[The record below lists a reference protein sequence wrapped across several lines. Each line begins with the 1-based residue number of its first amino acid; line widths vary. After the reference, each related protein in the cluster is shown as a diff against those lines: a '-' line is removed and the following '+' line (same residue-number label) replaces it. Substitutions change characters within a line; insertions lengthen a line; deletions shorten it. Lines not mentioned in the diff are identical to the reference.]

1 MARYFTRP
9 RAAAWIEDEHY
20 SPDPGPLKVPC
31 VPDHEARSTGVLDIR
46 GDEIW
51 CALRPIGF
59 GRDEDW

>member
-1 MARYFTRP
+1 MPRYFTRP
-9 RAAAWIEDEHY
+9 QAALWVEDDHY
-20 SPDPGPLKVPC
+20 SPDPLHRDVPS
-31 VPDHEARSTGVLDIR
+31 VPDHVARSTGVLDSR